1 MKKIVV
7 AVVIPIAIIAAFFL
21 GRINGMRH
29 AIMDASVW
37 SDAGA
42 YYLELDGEVY
52 SYSYY

>member
-1 MKKIVV
+1 MRKIIV
-7 AVVIPIAIIAAFFL
+7 AVVTPIVIIAAFIL

-52 SYSYY
+52 SYSHY